1 MICAFRQV
9 DDRTGRLIKAA
20 LAEFGPELHR
30 FGNFDQL
37 TLLAAQKYLDLIFM
51 PCTGALGDEIAL
63 IKKIKTI
70 PVLAFIPLVVQRLHP
85 AAEDLR
91 SLIDA
96 GVDEIIENDLEEP
109 VTNARLRM
117 VVGRSFRDVNMNPSS
132 RLPGPVMIEKIMRRN
147 IEEGGQFAVCYADL
161 DDFKAYNDYYGYFSG
176 DKVIKMT
183 SQVIRNVVYG
193 IQKTAFVGHIA
204 GDDFI
209 FIIDAAQVKT
219 ICSKV
224 LREFDRRVPEMYEPR
239 DLKNGFIISK
249 NRRGS
254 PETYSL
260 MSLSIAVVINK
271 DRMFDHV
278 GEISHMIADLKNY
291 AKTLPGSN
299 YVVER
304 RKKY

>member
-1 MICAFRQV
+1 MICAYRQV
-9 DDRTGRLIKAA
+9 DDRTGRLIRAA
-20 LAEFGPELHR
+20 LSEFGPELHR
-30 FGNFDQL
+30 FGSFDQL
-37 TLLAAQKYLDLIFM
+37 ITLASQKYLDLIFL
-51 PCTGALGDEIAL
+51 PCLGALGDEIAL
-63 IKKIKTI
+63 INKIKDI
-70 PVLAFIPLVVQRLHP
+70 PVLAFISLVVQRLHP
-85 AAEDLR
+85 TDEELR
-91 SLIDA
+91 LLIGA
-96 GVDEIIENDLEEP
+96 GVDEIIEHDLEEP

-117 VVGRSFRDVNMNPSS
+117 VVGRSFRDVNINPSS
-132 RLPGPVMIEKIMRRN
+132 RLPGPVMIEKILRRN
-147 IEEGGQFAVCYADL
+147 IDEGGQFAVCYADL

-193 IQKTAFVGHIA
+193 LQKTAFVGHIA

-254 PETYSL
+254 PETYPL
-260 MSLSIAVVINK
+260 MSLSVAVVINK

-299 YVVER
+299 YVIER
-304 RKKY
+304 RQKY